1 MPMSQDLASLV
12 QRIRSLLEHR
22 GGDPTTPLLT
32 AMEHTLTD
40 GYARALELEGERLR
54 LERRI
59 GELAHRLDGPEQ
71 AGELRELAARLR
83 SVDDDLASLR
93 DALVPL
99 QQRVDAARAAA

>member
-1 MPMSQDLASLV
+1 MPMSHNLAPLV
-12 QRIRSLLEHR
+12 HRIRSLLEHR
-22 GGDPTTPLLT
+22 GADPTLPLLT

-71 AGELRELAARLR
+71 AGELRALAARLR

>member
-1 MPMSQDLASLV
+1 MSRDLAPLV
-12 QRIRSLLEHR
+12 RRIRSLLEQR
-22 GGDPTTPLLT
+22 GADPTTPLLT

-71 AGELRELAARLR
+71 AAELRDLAERLR
-83 SVDDDLASLR
+83 SADDDLASLR
-93 DALVPL
+93 DALLPL
-99 QQRVDAARAAA
+99 QQRVDAVRAAA